1 MEIDRNLPVLI
12 TGATGYVAGWVV
24 KHFLEEGFTVH
35 AAIRDAGNENK
46 RQHLDQIANNCDGK
60 SNFLSPIYSMRFL
73 QRSNGRMPNC
83 CAYCFTILLETK
95 DPQRDLIDPALKE
108 L

>member
-46 RQHLDQIANNCDGK
+46 RQHLKN
-60 SNFLSPIYSMRFL
+60 S
-73 QRSNGRMPNC
+73 
-83 CAYCFTILLETK
+83 
-95 DPQRDLIDPALKE
+95 
-108 L
+108 